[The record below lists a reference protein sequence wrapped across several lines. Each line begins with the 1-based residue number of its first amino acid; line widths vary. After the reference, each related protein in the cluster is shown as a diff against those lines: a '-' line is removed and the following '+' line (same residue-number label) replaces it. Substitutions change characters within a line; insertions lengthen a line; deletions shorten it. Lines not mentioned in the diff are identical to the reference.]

1 MCKKAMTLI
10 ELILALILVSG
21 IITVVSASLV
31 FFVNQIQA
39 NLERSNIYTQMS
51 YAMEDMKIRCVS
63 AVGLGAY
70 FSYAGEQKSELVLQG
85 ENDIYNVT
93 LNILTDNCWYKYY
106 LTNPDPTDSLKKDLV
121 VKSCPNLL
129 DSSCSVGSEEVLI
142 ERKFK
147 PGIAFNYTIDPVTGA
162 PPPNLLQVVLTAE
175 SNKVPLGGSKKITK
189 EGGIRFWFI
198 DAAK

>member
-63 AVGLGAY
+63 AVTLGVY
-70 FSYAGEQKSELVLQG
+70 FNPDEEKNNLVFQGEQ
-85 ENDIYNVT
+85 DIYNVT
-93 LNILTDNCWYKYY
+93 LNNLNDNCWYKYY
-106 LTNPDPTDSLKKDLV
+106 LANPDPTDSLKKDLV
-121 VKSCPNLL
+121 VKSCPDLT
-129 DSSCSVGSEEVLI
+129 DSSCSAGSEEVLI

-147 PGIAFNYTIDPVTGA
+147 PNITFNYDKDS
-162 PPPNLLQVVLTAE
+162 PPNLLRVVLKAF
-175 SNKVPLGGSKKITK
+175 SNKVPLGGSKEITK